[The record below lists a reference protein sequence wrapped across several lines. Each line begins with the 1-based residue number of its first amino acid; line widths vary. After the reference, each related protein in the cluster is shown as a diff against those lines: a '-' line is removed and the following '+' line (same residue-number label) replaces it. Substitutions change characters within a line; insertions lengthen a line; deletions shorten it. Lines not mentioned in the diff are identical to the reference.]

1 MNSLPYIRW
10 NPGDYFK
17 DAHHLTTWQ
26 HGAYYLLLMAMWS
39 AGGRLPAKPR
49 QLAEIAKATPEEWAA
64 NRAVLMRFFERE
76 GPYITKRRIT
86 AEIAHVQAITEKRRA
101 AGKSSAEK
109 TLRKNKGPV
118 PANAGQTRDTCRHMK
133 TPAEEEVQAT
143 SSSDRSARASPS
155 PADRQAKPA
164 LGAAAAPF
172 DPETWQARQIE
183 RLAARQA
190 GEAA

>member
-26 HGAYYLLLMAMWS
+26 HGAYYLLLMALWS
-39 AGGRLPAKPR
+39 AGGRLPANPR
-49 QLAEIAKATPEEWAA
+49 QLAEIAKASPEEWAA
-64 NRAVLMRFFERE
+64 NRAVLMRFFDRE

-86 AEIAHVQAITEKRRA
+86 AEIAHVQDITEKRRA

-109 TLRKNKGPV
+109 TSGKIKGSA
-118 PANAGQTRDTCRHMK
+118 PANAGQMGAKCGHMK

-164 LGAAAAPF
+164 AIPAPF